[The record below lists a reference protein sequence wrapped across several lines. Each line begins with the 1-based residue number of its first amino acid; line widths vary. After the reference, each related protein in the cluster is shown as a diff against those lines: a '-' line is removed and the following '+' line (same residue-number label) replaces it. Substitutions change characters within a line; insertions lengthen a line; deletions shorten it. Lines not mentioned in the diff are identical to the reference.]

1 MLTEE
6 MREILAES
14 RDAGWVLE
22 PKAKRFLSLAG
33 LEVPRFSWVKTRDE
47 AVRSAR
53 QMGYPVVG
61 KVVSPRVLHKSDRDG
76 VMVGVDGDEEVAAV
90 YDRFCQIEGF
100 SGMLVEPMV
109 SGVELIVGAKIDYQ
123 FGPVILV
130 GVGGTGVEIY
140 RDVVLRM
147 APLTAKDVRSMVQG
161 LKAHRILEGYRGADP
176 VDVEKLAGLVVDFSS
191 LVMDLQEIIESIDL
205 NPVMCASSS
214 CVVADARMI
223 LKKEG

>member
-6 MREILAES
+6 MREILGES

-22 PKAKRFLSLAG
+22 PKTKRLLALAG
-33 LEVPRFSWVKTRDE
+33 LEVPRFSWAKTREE

-53 QMGYPVVG
+53 EMGYPVVG
-61 KVVSPRVLHKSDRDG
+61 KVVSPRVLHKSDRGG
-76 VMVGVDGDEEVAAV
+76 VMVGIDGDEEVAEV
-90 YDRFCQIEGF
+90 YDRFTRIEGF
-100 SGMLVEPMV
+100 TGMLVEPMV
-109 SGVELIVGAKIDYQ
+109 PGVELIVGAKIDYQ
-123 FGPVILV
+123 FGPVILL

-140 RDVVLRM
+140 QDVALRM
-147 APLTAKDVRSMVQG
+147 APLTAKDVGSMVHG

-176 VDVEKLAGLVVDFSS
+176 VDVEKLAGLVVDFSG

-205 NPVMCASSS
+205 NPVMCSSAA
-214 CVVADARMI
+214 CVVADARII